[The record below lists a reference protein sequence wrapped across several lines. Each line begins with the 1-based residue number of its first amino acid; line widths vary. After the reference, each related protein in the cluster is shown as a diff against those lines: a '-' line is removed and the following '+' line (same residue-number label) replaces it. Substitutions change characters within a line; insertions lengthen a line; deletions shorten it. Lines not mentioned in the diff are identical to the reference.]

1 MSECKSKVQNMED
14 LKKEW
19 DKGLNE
25 MEKIT
30 EKLLKV
36 LKKELK
42 RGTIEIEKE
51 NEIEKITK
59 KLQV

>member
-1 MSECKSKVQNMED
+1 MED

-19 DKGLNE
+19 DKELNE

-30 EKLLKV
+30 EKLMKV

-42 RGTIEIEKE
+42 RGTLEIEKE

>member
-1 MSECKSKVQNMED
+1 MSECKSKVKNMEG

-19 DKGLNE
+19 DKKLNE

-30 EKLLKV
+30 EKLMKV

-42 RGTIEIEKE
+42 RGTLEIEKE